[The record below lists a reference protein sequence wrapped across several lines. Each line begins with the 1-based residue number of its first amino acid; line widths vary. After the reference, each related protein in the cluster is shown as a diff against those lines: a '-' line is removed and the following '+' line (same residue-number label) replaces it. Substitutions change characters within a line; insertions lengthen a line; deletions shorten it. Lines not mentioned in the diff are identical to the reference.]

1 MQLVSTA
8 IGFVF
13 GIYLKMVW
21 KQVCEVA
28 EFGNHEI
35 VFDALQSLL
44 MVNVHAAGDCLFLLV
59 VKVVELSFH
68 PRRAI
73 TVQLILKVQ
82 HWLGLQR
89 ARISVGLN
97 LMMTILFVLTFVLL
111 VQICSYHSFAH
122 IKTHRYGCLIL
133 RSLPTKGIFRLR
145 S

>member
-1 MQLVSTA
+1 MQLVSAA

-13 GIYLKMVW
+13 SIYLKMVW
-21 KQVCEVA
+21 EQVCEVT

-44 MVNVHAAGDCLFLLV
+44 MVYVHAAGDCLFLLV

-82 HWLGLQR
+82 VRLGLQR

-97 LMMTILFVLTFVLL
+97 LMMAILFVLTFMLL
-111 VQICSYHSFAH
+111 VQICRYHAFAH
-122 IKTHRYGCLIL
+122 IKTHRYSCLIL
-133 RSLPTKGIFRLR
+133 RSFPTKGVFSLR
-145 S
+145 C